1 MNMKR
6 NFFLARVAM
15 TLLLALLCS
24 AGVWAQDEEPSYDP
38 AIIIWLNDGS
48 KTTVL
53 FSDMPEFTYADGNI
67 SLQSNS
73 PSTTLS
79 WPIENLQKLTF
90 ENVTTAIRD
99 VRATGLDLLSEKF
112 DAYDLNGRLV
122 KKNIKSL
129 SELPK
134 GVYIVKDGSV
144 TIKVVRK

>member
-1 MNMKR
+1 MMKSKNYILVR
-6 NFFLARVAM
+6 AAV
-15 TLLLALLCS
+15 TLLLTLLS
-24 AGVWAQDEEPSYDP
+24 STGAWADD
-38 AIIIWLNDGS
+38 AKIIVWLNDGN
-48 KTTVL
+48 KTEVL
-53 FSDMPEFTYADGNI
+53 FADMPEFTYADGNI

-99 VRATGLDLLSEKF
+99 VKDTGLDILS
-112 DAYDLNGRLV
+112 DGMSVYDLSGKMV
-122 KKNIKSL
+122 KKQIKSL

>member
-1 MNMKR
+1 MKKKT
-6 NFFLARVAM
+6 NLLARAAM

-24 AGVWAQDEEPSYDP
+24 AGVRAAQD
-38 AIIIWLNDGS
+38 AKIIVWLNDGN
-48 KTTVL
+48 KTEVL
-53 FSDMPEFTYADGNI
+53 FADMPEFTYADGNI

-90 ENVTTAIRD
+90 ENVTTAIRE
-99 VRATGLDLLSEKF
+99 VKVTGLDILSEGMSV
-112 DAYDLNGRLV
+112 YDLSGKMV
-122 KKNIKSL
+122 KKQIKSL

>member
-1 MNMKR
+1 MKSKNYILVR
-6 NFFLARVAM
+6 AAM
-15 TLLLALLCS
+15 TLLLAVLCS
-24 AGVWAQDEEPSYDP
+24 AGVRAAKE
-38 AIIIWLNDGS
+38 AKIIVWLNDGN
-48 KTTVL
+48 KTEVL
-53 FSDMPEFTYADGNI
+53 FADMPEFTYADGNI

-99 VRATGLDLLSEKF
+99 VKDTGLDILS
-112 DAYDLNGRLV
+112 DGMSVYDLSGKMV
-122 KKNIKSL
+122 KKQIKSL
-129 SELPK
+129 SELPR

>member
-1 MNMKR
+1 MKSKNYILVR
-6 NFFLARVAM
+6 AAM

-24 AGVWAQDEEPSYDP
+24 AGVWAQDEEPSNDP

-53 FSDMPEFTYADGNI
+53 FSDMPEFTYTDGYVT
-67 SLQSNS
+67 LQSNN

-79 WPIENLQKLTF
+79 WLIDDLQKLTF
-90 ENVTTAIRD
+90 GDASTGIRD
-99 VRATGLDLLSEKF
+99 VKATGLDILS
-112 DAYDLNGRLV
+112 DNLTVYDLNGRLV
-122 KKNIKSL
+122 KRNVKSL

-134 GVYIVKDGSV
+134 GVYIVKDGNV

>member
-1 MNMKR
+1 MKSKNYILVR
-6 NFFLARVAM
+6 AAV
-15 TLLLALLCS
+15 TLLLTLLS
-24 AGVWAQDEEPSYDP
+24 STGAWADD
-38 AIIIWLNDGS
+38 AKIIVWLNDGN
-48 KTTVL
+48 KTEVL
-53 FSDMPEFTYADGNI
+53 FADMPEFTYADGNI

-99 VRATGLDLLSEKF
+99 VKDTGLDILS
-112 DAYDLNGRLV
+112 DGMSVYDLSGKMV
-122 KKNIKSL
+122 KKQIKSL

>member
-1 MNMKR
+1 MNL
-6 NFFLARVAM
+6 LARAAM

-24 AGVWAQDEEPSYDP
+24 AGVRAAKD
-38 AIIIWLNDGS
+38 AKIIVWLNDGN
-48 KTTVL
+48 KTEVL
-53 FSDMPEFTYADGNI
+53 FADMPEFTYADGNI

-90 ENVTTAIRD
+90 ENVTTAIRE
-99 VRATGLDLLSEKF
+99 VKVTGLDILS
-112 DAYDLNGRLV
+112 DGMTAYDLNGRMIKQNV
-122 KKNIKSL
+122 KSL

>member
-1 MNMKR
+1 
-6 NFFLARVAM
+6 M

-24 AGVWAQDEEPSYDP
+24 AGVRAAQD
-38 AIIIWLNDGS
+38 AKIIVWLNDGN
-48 KTTVL
+48 KTEVL
-53 FSDMPEFTYADGNI
+53 FADMPEFTYADGNI

-90 ENVTTAIRD
+90 EQVSTGIRD
-99 VRATGLDLLSEKF
+99 IKVDGLDILS
-112 DAYDLNGRLV
+112 DNLTVYDLNGRLV
-122 KKNIKSL
+122 KKNVKSL
-129 SELPK
+129 TELPK